1 MTIWEK
7 AILNMQKGT
16 QKITVA
22 AAVFSERV
30 KAELAIVRLRIRID
44 EIQTRIDVLYGA
56 IGRKVVDLKNKN
68 ELPKTSQELLLDEE
82 ITAAM
87 NELVQQKKEIE
98 ELKNDI
104 KSEQDAFKPAP
115 KQTEDTVQ

>member
-16 QKITVA
+16 QKVA
-22 AAVFSERV
+22 VMAAVFSERV

-56 IGRKVVDLKNKN
+56 IGRKVVDLKNKS
-68 ELPKTSQELLLDEE
+68 EMPKTSQELLLDEE

>member
-16 QKITVA
+16 QKIADV

-30 KAELAIVRLRIRID
+30 KAELVIVRLRIRIG
-44 EIQTRIDVLYGA
+44 EIQARINELYGT
-56 IGRKVVDLKNKN
+56 IGRKVVELKNK
-68 ELPKTSQELLLDEE
+68 EEVPKTSEELLLDEE
-82 ITAAM
+82 IAAAM

-98 ELKNDI
+98 ELESDI

-115 KQTEDTVQ
+115 KQTEDTVS